1 MAKRRI
7 KRINKRRRQKIVRHT
22 LPSNSNEMIQNALG
36 SSSLGQSPWALRRS
50 DGSTSLSANAKGPPN
65 AMYQSPGDF
74 LKKSHRSQTS
84 ARARILANSITP
96 IITPPMTSNINWDN
110 VNRMR
115 TDNDNKQQQI
125 NDVKSAKLDELE
137 RKKKLDKEERDI
149 KRLTKEAEDKYKDE
163 KKRAELAEKELKKQR
178 ELAAQ
183 YKAENDK
190 YSKSIYEL
198 QQTIN
203 AGEID
208 DIKNK
213 NATIQAKIAEAK
225 MLNMNR
231 KHELDKNTEYRKSS
245 ELEQEL
251 KQINIENEALQK
263 TLDSDEFTKSNQK
276 LMENQRRIDLARYRN
291 ELLKKQRDLQFEN
304 ERNRINSLT
313 QLTEADYKNIENE
326 HRDKIKTAY
335 QQQIAENAKMRA
347 NKRYIDRNEH
357 LAEIEKQTTNE
368 LIDTEIENNKLTE
381 YQLANGPN
389 NEINDKI
396 KENIKK
402 NAQTKSKNKDLEL
415 INKQQNEYENKQREL
430 ETTQAELDYLNSQ
443 EHKKQI
449 DVITD
454 LKKNALINQKNI
466 DAMKAIETAN
476 QHKIK
481 TDVER
486 TIQQDILQNRNT
498 AYDLA
503 AAAKQIA
510 NKTVDQAYSQHEEKI
525 QLNTELYNLR
535 STYGDDVF
543 AQFLNNY
550 PVYQKIV
557 ERFNNNVSL
566 ELIDLTTF
574 RNLVKSFREYMS
586 KA

>member
-50 DGSTSLSANAKGPPN
+50 EGPQN

-137 RKKKLDKEERDI
+137 RKKKSDKEERDI

-510 NKTVDQAYSQHEEKI
+510 NETVDQAYSQHEEKI

>member
-22 LPSNSNEMIQNALG
+22 LPSNSNEMIQNAL
-36 SSSLGQSPWALRRS
+36 WALRRS
-50 DGSTSLSANAKGPPN
+50 EGPPN

-84 ARARILANSITP
+84 ARARILTKVFDPGSMSHSITP

-510 NKTVDQAYSQHEEKI
+510 NETVDQAYSQHEEKI

-557 ERFNNNVSL
+557 ERFNDNVSL

>member
-22 LPSNSNEMIQNALG
+22 LPSNSNE
-36 SSSLGQSPWALRRS
+36 
-50 DGSTSLSANAKGPPN
+50 
-65 AMYQSPGDF
+65 MYQSPGDF

-557 ERFNNNVSL
+557 ERFNDNVSL

>member
-22 LPSNSNEMIQNALG
+22 LPSNSNE
-36 SSSLGQSPWALRRS
+36 
-50 DGSTSLSANAKGPPN
+50 
-65 AMYQSPGDF
+65 MYQSPGDF

-402 NAQTKSKNKDLEL
+402 IAQTKSKNKDLEL

>member
-22 LPSNSNEMIQNALG
+22 LPSNSNEMIQNAL
-36 SSSLGQSPWALRRS
+36 WALRRS
-50 DGSTSLSANAKGPPN
+50 EGPPN

-402 NAQTKSKNKDLEL
+402 IAQTKSKNKDLEL

-510 NKTVDQAYSQHEEKI
+510 NETVDQAYSQHEEKI

>member
-22 LPSNSNEMIQNALG
+22 LPSNSNEMIQ
-36 SSSLGQSPWALRRS
+36 
-50 DGSTSLSANAKGPPN
+50 N

-291 ELLKKQRDLQFEN
+291 ELLKKHRDLQFEN

-557 ERFNNNVSL
+557 ERFNDNVSL

>member
-22 LPSNSNEMIQNALG
+22 LPSNSNEMIQ
-36 SSSLGQSPWALRRS
+36 
-50 DGSTSLSANAKGPPN
+50 N

-510 NKTVDQAYSQHEEKI
+510 NKTVNQAYSQHEEKI

-557 ERFNNNVSL
+557 ERFNDNVSL

>member
-22 LPSNSNEMIQNALG
+22 LPSNSNEMIQ
-36 SSSLGQSPWALRRS
+36 
-50 DGSTSLSANAKGPPN
+50 N

-381 YQLANGPN
+381 YQLASGPN

-510 NKTVDQAYSQHEEKI
+510 NETVDQAYSQHEEKI

-557 ERFNNNVSL
+557 ERFNDNVSL

>member
-22 LPSNSNEMIQNALG
+22 LPSNSNEMIQ
-36 SSSLGQSPWALRRS
+36 
-50 DGSTSLSANAKGPPN
+50 N

-430 ETTQAELDYLNSQ
+430 ETTQAESDYLNSQ

-510 NKTVDQAYSQHEEKI
+510 NETVDQAYSQHEEKI

-543 AQFLNNY
+543 AKFLNDY

-557 ERFNNNVSL
+557 ERFNDNVSL

>member
-22 LPSNSNEMIQNALG
+22 LPSNSNEMIQNAL
-36 SSSLGQSPWALRRS
+36 WALRRS
-50 DGSTSLSANAKGPPN
+50 EGPPN
-65 AMYQSPGDF
+65 AMYQSPWFYKPRAESPGDF

-510 NKTVDQAYSQHEEKI
+510 NETVDQAYSQHEEKI

-557 ERFNNNVSL
+557 ERFNDNVSL

>member
-22 LPSNSNEMIQNALG
+22 LPSNSNEMIQNAL
-36 SSSLGQSPWALRRS
+36 WALRRS
-50 DGSTSLSANAKGPPN
+50 EGPPN
-65 AMYQSPGDF
+65 AMYQSPWFYEPRAESPGDF

-510 NKTVDQAYSQHEEKI
+510 NETVDQAYSQHEEKI

-557 ERFNNNVSL
+557 ERFNDNVSL

>member
-22 LPSNSNEMIQNALG
+22 LPSNSNEMIQNAL
-36 SSSLGQSPWALRRS
+36 WALRRS
-50 DGSTSLSANAKGPPN
+50 EGPPN

-543 AQFLNNY
+543 AKFLNDY

-557 ERFNNNVSL
+557 ERFNDNVSL

>member
-7 KRINKRRRQKIVRHT
+7 KRINKHRRTGKTLRRV
-22 LPSNSNEMIQNALG
+22 LPSNSNTLLEHQRVPSG
-36 SSSLGQSPWALRRS
+36 
-50 DGSTSLSANAKGPPN
+50 
-65 AMYQSPGDF
+65 
-74 LKKSHRSQTS
+74 TS
-84 ARARILANSITP
+84 ARARILATATILPPVSISQTP
-96 IITPPMTSNINWDN
+96 ANTNWDT

-125 NDVKSAKLDELE
+125 NDTKSAKLDELE
-137 RKKKLDKEERDI
+137 RKKKLDKEERDM

-163 KKRAELAEKELKKQR
+163 KRRAELAERELKKQR
-178 ELAAQ
+178 ELTAQ

-213 NATIQAKIAEAK
+213 NATIQAKIDEAK

-231 KHELDKNTEYRKSS
+231 KHELDKNVEYRKSS

-251 KQINIENEALQK
+251 KLINIENEALQK

-276 LMENQRRIDLARYRN
+276 LMENQRKLDLARYRN

-326 HRDKIKTAY
+326 HRDKINAAY
-335 QQQIAENAKMRA
+335 QQQIAENEKMRA

-357 LAEIEKQTTNE
+357 LAEIEKQTVNE
-368 LIDTEIENNKLTE
+368 LIDTEIENKKLTE
-381 YQLANGPN
+381 YQLAKGPN
-389 NEINDKI
+389 DEINDKI

-402 NAQTKSKNKDLEL
+402 SAQIKLKNKDLEL
-415 INKQQNEYENKQREL
+415 INKQREEYETTQAEL
-430 ETTQAELDYLNSQ
+430 ETTQAELDYLNSK

-449 DVITD
+449 DALTES
-454 LKKNALINQKNI
+454 KKNALINQKNI
-466 DAMKAIETAN
+466 DAMKAIETADK
-476 QHKIK
+476 HKIRS
-481 TDVER
+481 DLELR
-486 TIQQDILQNRNT
+486 IQQFVLNNT
-498 AYDLA
+498 GNIYDQA
-503 AAAKQIA
+503 AIATQIA
-510 NKTVDQAYSQHEEKI
+510 NEKHDMLTNDYNNREII
-525 QLNTELYNLR
+525 QDEIASLI
-535 STYGDDVF
+535 STYGQETYDKFRRDNGSKYSWTTTADIHLVNIE
-543 AQFLNNY
+543 AL
-550 PVYQKIV
+550 K
-557 ERFNNNVSL
+557 SL
-566 ELIDLTTF
+566 IADF
-574 RNLVKSFREYMS
+574 RNYVKVNGIVPKNY
-586 KA
+586 

>member
-22 LPSNSNEMIQNALG
+22 LPSNSNEMIQNAL
-36 SSSLGQSPWALRRS
+36 WALRRS
-50 DGSTSLSANAKGPPN
+50 EGPPN

-402 NAQTKSKNKDLEL
+402 NAQIKSKNKDLEL

-454 LKKNALINQKNI
+454 LKKNTLINQKNI

-510 NKTVDQAYSQHEEKI
+510 NETVDQAYSQHEEKI

>member
-402 NAQTKSKNKDLEL
+402 NAQIKSKNKDLEL

-454 LKKNALINQKNI
+454 LKKNTLINQKNI

-510 NKTVDQAYSQHEEKI
+510 NETVDQAYSQHEEKI

-557 ERFNNNVSL
+557 ERFNDNVSL

>member
-22 LPSNSNEMIQNALG
+22 LPSNSNEMIQNAL
-36 SSSLGQSPWALRRS
+36 WALRRS
-50 DGSTSLSANAKGPPN
+50 EGPPN

-402 NAQTKSKNKDLEL
+402 NAQIKSKNKDLEL

-510 NKTVDQAYSQHEEKI
+510 NETVDQAYSQHEEKI

-557 ERFNNNVSL
+557 ERFNDNVSL

>member
-22 LPSNSNEMIQNALG
+22 LPSNSNEMIQNAL
-36 SSSLGQSPWALRRS
+36 WALRRS
-50 DGSTSLSANAKGPPN
+50 EGPPN

-304 ERNRINSLT
+304 ERNRILSL
-313 QLTEADYKNIENE
+313 I
-326 HRDKIKTAY
+326 HI
-335 QQQIAENAKMRA
+335 
-347 NKRYIDRNEH
+347 
-357 LAEIEKQTTNE
+357 
-368 LIDTEIENNKLTE
+368 
-381 YQLANGPN
+381 
-389 NEINDKI
+389 
-396 KENIKK
+396 
-402 NAQTKSKNKDLEL
+402 
-415 INKQQNEYENKQREL
+415 
-430 ETTQAELDYLNSQ
+430 
-443 EHKKQI
+443 
-449 DVITD
+449 
-454 LKKNALINQKNI
+454 
-466 DAMKAIETAN
+466 
-476 QHKIK
+476 
-481 TDVER
+481 
-486 TIQQDILQNRNT
+486 
-498 AYDLA
+498 
-503 AAAKQIA
+503 
-510 NKTVDQAYSQHEEKI
+510 
-525 QLNTELYNLR
+525 
-535 STYGDDVF
+535 
-543 AQFLNNY
+543 
-550 PVYQKIV
+550 
-557 ERFNNNVSL
+557 
-566 ELIDLTTF
+566 
-574 RNLVKSFREYMS
+574 
-586 KA
+586 

>member
-22 LPSNSNEMIQNALG
+22 LPSNSNEMIQNAL
-36 SSSLGQSPWALRRS
+36 WALRRS
-50 DGSTSLSANAKGPPN
+50 EGPPN
-65 AMYQSPGDF
+65 AMYQSPWFYKPRAESPGDF

-84 ARARILANSITP
+84 ARARILTKVFDPGSMSHSITP

-510 NKTVDQAYSQHEEKI
+510 NETVDQAYSQHEEKI

>member
-22 LPSNSNEMIQNALG
+22 LPSNSNEMIQ
-36 SSSLGQSPWALRRS
+36 
-50 DGSTSLSANAKGPPN
+50 N

-454 LKKNALINQKNI
+454 LKKNTLINQKNI

-510 NKTVDQAYSQHEEKI
+510 NETVDQAYSQHEEKI

-543 AQFLNNY
+543 AKFLNDY

-557 ERFNNNVSL
+557 ERFNDNVSL

>member
-22 LPSNSNEMIQNALG
+22 LPSNSNE
-36 SSSLGQSPWALRRS
+36 
-50 DGSTSLSANAKGPPN
+50 
-65 AMYQSPGDF
+65 MYQSPGDF

-510 NKTVDQAYSQHEEKI
+510 NETVDQAYSQHEEKI

-543 AQFLNNY
+543 AQFLNDY

>member
-22 LPSNSNEMIQNALG
+22 LPSNSNEMIQNAL
-36 SSSLGQSPWALRRS
+36 WALRRS
-50 DGSTSLSANAKGPPN
+50 EGPPN

-510 NKTVDQAYSQHEEKI
+510 NETVDQAYSQHEEKI

>member
-22 LPSNSNEMIQNALG
+22 LPSNSNEMIQNAL
-36 SSSLGQSPWALRRS
+36 WALRRS
-50 DGSTSLSANAKGPPN
+50 EGPPN

-84 ARARILANSITP
+84 ARARILAKVFDPGSTSHSITP

>member
-22 LPSNSNEMIQNALG
+22 LPSNSNEMIQNAL
-36 SSSLGQSPWALRRS
+36 WALRRS
-50 DGSTSLSANAKGPPN
+50 EGPPN

-84 ARARILANSITP
+84 ARARILAKVFDPGSMSHSITP

-510 NKTVDQAYSQHEEKI
+510 NETVDQAYSQHEEKI

-557 ERFNNNVSL
+557 ERFNDNVSL

>member
-22 LPSNSNEMIQNALG
+22 LPSNSNEMIQ
-36 SSSLGQSPWALRRS
+36 
-50 DGSTSLSANAKGPPN
+50 N

-402 NAQTKSKNKDLEL
+402 IAQTKSKNKDLEL

-510 NKTVDQAYSQHEEKI
+510 NETVDQAYSQHEEKI

>member
-22 LPSNSNEMIQNALG
+22 LPSNSNEMIQNAL
-36 SSSLGQSPWALRRS
+36 WALRRS
-50 DGSTSLSANAKGPPN
+50 EGPPN
-65 AMYQSPGDF
+65 AMYQSPWFYKPRAESPGDF

-454 LKKNALINQKNI
+454 LKKNTLINQKNI

>member
-22 LPSNSNEMIQNALG
+22 LPSNSNEMIQ
-36 SSSLGQSPWALRRS
+36 
-50 DGSTSLSANAKGPPN
+50 N

-557 ERFNNNVSL
+557 ERFNDNVSL

-574 RNLVKSFREYMS
+574 RNLVESFREYMS

>member
-22 LPSNSNEMIQNALG
+22 LPSNSNE
-36 SSSLGQSPWALRRS
+36 
-50 DGSTSLSANAKGPPN
+50 
-65 AMYQSPGDF
+65 MYQSPGDF

>member
-22 LPSNSNEMIQNALG
+22 LPSNSNEMIQNAL
-36 SSSLGQSPWALRRS
+36 WALRRS
-50 DGSTSLSANAKGPPN
+50 DGPPN

-510 NKTVDQAYSQHEEKI
+510 NETVDQAYSQHEEKI

-557 ERFNNNVSL
+557 ERFNDNVSL

>member
-22 LPSNSNEMIQNALG
+22 LPSNS
-36 SSSLGQSPWALRRS
+36 
-50 DGSTSLSANAKGPPN
+50 N

-291 ELLKKQRDLQFEN
+291 DLQFEN

-510 NKTVDQAYSQHEEKI
+510 NETVDQAYSQHEEKI

>member
-22 LPSNSNEMIQNALG
+22 LPSNSNEMIQNAL
-36 SSSLGQSPWALRRS
+36 WALRRS
-50 DGSTSLSANAKGPPN
+50 EGPPN

-510 NKTVDQAYSQHEEKI
+510 NETVDQAYSQHEEKI

-543 AQFLNNY
+543 AKFLNDY

-557 ERFNNNVSL
+557 ERFNDNVSL

>member
-22 LPSNSNEMIQNALG
+22 LPSNSNEMIQ
-36 SSSLGQSPWALRRS
+36 
-50 DGSTSLSANAKGPPN
+50 N

-557 ERFNNNVSL
+557 ERFNDNVSL

>member
-22 LPSNSNEMIQNALG
+22 LPSNSNEMIQNAL
-36 SSSLGQSPWALRRS
+36 WALRRS

-510 NKTVDQAYSQHEEKI
+510 NETVDQAYSQHEEKI

-557 ERFNNNVSL
+557 ERFNDNVSL

>member
-22 LPSNSNEMIQNALG
+22 LPSNSNE
-36 SSSLGQSPWALRRS
+36 
-50 DGSTSLSANAKGPPN
+50 
-65 AMYQSPGDF
+65 MYQSPGDF

-510 NKTVDQAYSQHEEKI
+510 NETVDQAYSQHEEKI

-557 ERFNNNVSL
+557 ERFNDNVSL

>member
-22 LPSNSNEMIQNALG
+22 LPSNSNE
-36 SSSLGQSPWALRRS
+36 
-50 DGSTSLSANAKGPPN
+50 
-65 AMYQSPGDF
+65 MYQSPGDF

-402 NAQTKSKNKDLEL
+402 IAQTKSKNKDLEL

-454 LKKNALINQKNI
+454 LKKNTLINQKNI

-510 NKTVDQAYSQHEEKI
+510 NETVDQAYSQHEEKI

-543 AQFLNNY
+543 AKFLNDY

-557 ERFNNNVSL
+557 ERFNDNVSL

>member
-22 LPSNSNEMIQNALG
+22 LPSNSNE
-36 SSSLGQSPWALRRS
+36 
-50 DGSTSLSANAKGPPN
+50 
-65 AMYQSPGDF
+65 MYQSPGDF

-510 NKTVDQAYSQHEEKI
+510 NETVDQAYSQHEEKI

-586 KA
+586 KKSCIS

>member
-22 LPSNSNEMIQNALG
+22 LPSNSNE
-36 SSSLGQSPWALRRS
+36 
-50 DGSTSLSANAKGPPN
+50 
-65 AMYQSPGDF
+65 MYQSPGDF

-510 NKTVDQAYSQHEEKI
+510 NETVDQAYSQHEEKI

-557 ERFNNNVSL
+557 ERFNDNVSL

-574 RNLVKSFREYMS
+574 RNLVKSFREYMP

>member
-22 LPSNSNEMIQNALG
+22 LPSNSNEMIQNAL
-36 SSSLGQSPWALRRS
+36 WALRRS
-50 DGSTSLSANAKGPPN
+50 EGPPN

-84 ARARILANSITP
+84 ARARILAKVFDPGSMSHSITP

-454 LKKNALINQKNI
+454 LKKNTLINQKNI

-510 NKTVDQAYSQHEEKI
+510 NETVDQAYSQHEEKI

-543 AQFLNNY
+543 AKFLNDY

-557 ERFNNNVSL
+557 ERFNDNVSL

>member
-22 LPSNSNEMIQNALG
+22 LPSNSNEMIQ
-36 SSSLGQSPWALRRS
+36 
-50 DGSTSLSANAKGPPN
+50 N

-543 AQFLNNY
+543 AQFLSNY

-574 RNLVKSFREYMS
+574 RNLVKSFREYMP

>member
-22 LPSNSNEMIQNALG
+22 LPSNSNEM
-36 SSSLGQSPWALRRS
+36 
-50 DGSTSLSANAKGPPN
+50 
-65 AMYQSPGDF
+65 YQSPGDF

-84 ARARILANSITP
+84 ARARILTKVFDPGSMSHSITP

-402 NAQTKSKNKDLEL
+402 NAQIKSKNKDLEL

-454 LKKNALINQKNI
+454 LKKNTLINQKNI

-510 NKTVDQAYSQHEEKI
+510 NETVDQAYSQHEEKI

-535 STYGDDVF
+535 NTYGDDVF

-557 ERFNNNVSL
+557 ERFNDNVSL